1 MISCH
6 YINFLLTL
14 TSRSLT
20 PPAHQRSA
28 SSQNKQTQKW
38 KRFSKHSVFGQRVLQ
53 MSHHCHGRCLL
64 WILQQLGNLLPFSG
78 TNIFLWPIGP
88 PRPTVGYQL
97 WANLEFNLVT
107 SLTRH
112 GLINSERRQ
121 DWIWNIKINARR
133 GLIPVV
139 IIFQHWVL
147 SRRIFTY
154 NFPLTCFVFNSCV
167 HGRVSTATCRC
178 ITLFG

>member
-20 PPAHQRSA
+20 PLAHQRSA

-107 SLTRH
+107 SLTWH
-112 GLINSERRQ
+112 GLMNSERRQ